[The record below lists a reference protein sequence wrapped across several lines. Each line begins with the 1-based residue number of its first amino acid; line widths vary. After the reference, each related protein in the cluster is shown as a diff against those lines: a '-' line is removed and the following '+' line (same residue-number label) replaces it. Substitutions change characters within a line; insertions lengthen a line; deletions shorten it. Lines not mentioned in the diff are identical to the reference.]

1 MSTPGYWNI
10 RALILERSA
19 LEKHYVEAMQTLMGK
34 LDVLFS
40 EAGLDKS
47 KNYTMNDDEETITE
61 TEASHGRAD

>member
-1 MSTPGYWNI
+1 MSTPGYWKI
-10 RALILERSA
+10 RTLMLERSV
-19 LEKHYVEAMQTLMGK
+19 LEKNYADGMQTLMGK

-40 EAGLDKS
+40 QAGLDKS